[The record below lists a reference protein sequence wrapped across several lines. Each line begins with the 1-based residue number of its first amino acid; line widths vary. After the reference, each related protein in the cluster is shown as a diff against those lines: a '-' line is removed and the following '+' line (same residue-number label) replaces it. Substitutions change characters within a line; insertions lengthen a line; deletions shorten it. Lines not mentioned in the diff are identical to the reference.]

1 MSNLKVGL
9 GKRIK
14 KIRESKNFT
23 QEYLAELV
31 GIEQATLSNIER
43 GKSYPSVDTLQK
55 IADSL
60 GVEPYLLYK
69 IEENKSTQLII
80 EEISTAIKNDEALAK
95 LVYKFFLCVR

>member
-1 MSNLKVGL
+1 M
-9 GKRIK
+9 
-14 KIRESKNFT
+14 
-23 QEYLAELV
+23 
-31 GIEQATLSNIER
+31 SNIER

>member
-80 EEISTAIKNDEALAK
+80 EEISTAIKHDEALAK

>member
-80 EEISTAIKNDEALAK
+80 EEISTAIKNDEAIAK

>member
-69 IEENKSTQLII
+69 IEENKLTQLII

>member
-23 QEYLAELV
+23 QKYLAELV